1 MIRISATITLLLAL
15 CSAAPATD
23 FPKLDQ
29 FKAQLTEAVNAKN
42 LKALNDLF
50 HTEGASRYQ
59 IDQAIHTF
67 EQSWEKG
74 VIDGIELRPLDDPA
88 FKSDGPRAMVEGGWM
103 NGRHYRPNLQP
114 VLFCTVYFKNTDG
127 SGRARSLRVLAIDPR
142 GDFKFP
148 LLDEGKAE
156 PN

>member
-1 MIRISATITLLLAL
+1 MIRLSATLAILLAV
-15 CSAAPATD
+15 CAASQAAD

-29 FKAQLTEAVNAKN
+29 FKARLTEAVAAKN
-42 LKALNDLF
+42 LKALGDLF

-67 EQSWEKG
+67 EQSWDKG
-74 VIDGIELRPLDDPA
+74 AIDGIELRPLDDPA
-88 FKSDGPRAMVEGGWM
+88 FKSDGPKAMVEGGWM

-114 VLFCTVYFKNTDG
+114 VLFCTVYFKNADG
-127 SGRARSLRVLAIDPR
+127 SGCSRSLRVLGIDPL

-148 LLDEGKAE
+148 LLDESKTD